1 LIFKRVTTTGFKS
14 SKNYLKRRQNMELE
28 NKLKE
33 FINIILEKKEN
44 DPIKKIDRNLSLR
57 EDLGFDSL
65 DLAELTVRIE
75 DEYNIDVFEDGIV
88 DKVGEIIDKLTKRG
102 EV

>member
-1 LIFKRVTTTGFKS
+1 
-14 SKNYLKRRQNMELE
+14 MELE